1 MINYYS
7 TGIFGY
13 VLISSFTS
21 VVGTPI
27 VIVSTAIALKTVA
40 ASVASKNINPSKEK
54 LMKHGQIIELTT
66 NKLVVL
72 EELASKAMKSLMNNA
87 F

>member
-1 MINYYS
+1 
-7 TGIFGY
+7 
-13 VLISSFTS
+13 
-21 VVGTPI
+21 
-27 VIVSTAIALKTVA
+27 
-40 ASVASKNINPSKEK
+40 
-54 LMKHGQIIELTT
+54 MKHGQIIELTT